1 MAKKKK
7 APLTGAVRR
16 AAAKTAPAK
25 GKGLKKPVK
34 KKAAATRISR
44 GKPPATSDESAALA
58 REALRLGSRSKTIAA
73 KRGNRKYQPITE
85 PMEKADISRGREQNT
100 RDDEK
105 HSRTRHKKTPH
116 RRRAALR
123 G

>member
-7 APLTGAVRR
+7 APLTGAARR
-16 AAAKTAPAK
+16 AAAKTAPVK
-25 GKGLKKPVK
+25 GKGLKKAK
-34 KKAAATRISR
+34 KKTTTRISR

-58 REALRLGSRSKTIAA
+58 RRAMRLGSRSKTVAA

-85 PMEKADISRGREQNT
+85 PKEKADAIRGREQTT
-100 RDDEK
+100 RDDEPHK
-105 HSRTRHKKTPH
+105 RTRHQKQPQ

-123 G
+123 D

>member
-1 MAKKKK
+1 MAKKQV
-7 APLTGAVRR
+7 ATNSVTRR
-16 AAAKTAPAK
+16 AATKTAVKK
-25 GKGLKKPVK
+25 GTKRPVK
-34 KKAAATRISR
+34 KQSTTQISR
-44 GKPPATSDESAALA
+44 GKPPATAEESAALA
-58 REALRLGSRSKTIAA
+58 REALRLGSRSKTVAA
-73 KRGNRKYQPITE
+73 KRGNRKFQPITE
-85 PMEKADISRGREQNT
+85 PMEKADISRGREQST